1 MLLSQREASRA
12 ICKLNRFIEQ
22 VLEELT
28 SSTSPSSRE
37 QGANPTMSFRRMARG
52 SLTVFLIASCRA
64 NQGDK
69 AQRKR

>member
-1 MLLSQREASRA
+1 MLLSQREAS
-12 ICKLNRFIEQ
+12 KLYVIEYIIEQ

-37 QGANPTMSFRRMARG
+37 QGANVTMSFSRMARG
-52 SLTVFLIASCRA
+52 SLTVFLIASCSA

-69 AQRKR
+69 A